1 MFAEVVHIK
10 IEHTGDSRTLQ
21 IKTVEY
27 SNDLEIALLANANR
41 DHYLELKYEVKHRT
55 GYNRFRGKRRKQP
68 SNVAKHSRW

>member
-27 SNDLEIALLANANR
+27 SNTLEIALLANANR
-41 DHYLELKYEVKHRT
+41 DHYLELKYEVKT
-55 GYNRFRGKRRKQP
+55 QNRI
-68 SNVAKHSRW
+68 